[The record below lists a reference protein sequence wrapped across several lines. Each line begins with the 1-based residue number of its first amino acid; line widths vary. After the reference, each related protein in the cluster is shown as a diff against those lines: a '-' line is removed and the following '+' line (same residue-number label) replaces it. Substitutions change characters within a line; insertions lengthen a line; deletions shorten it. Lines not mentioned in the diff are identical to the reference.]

1 MGVLNL
7 IFLLLNL
14 FLLLLNLP
22 FLLLNLLFLLLNLLF
37 LFLHLNL
44 LFLLLNLH
52 LISSLDHRQFLFHSI
67 IMFLLFFIKKISP
80 ELAEVENIICSVL
93 SLLLSY
99 TGIARKATKN

>member
-44 LFLLLNLH
+44 LFLL